1 MLDLDAKMC
10 TYHSKAMF
18 LEPLHRLSAEDTAMR
33 GADVVPVSSHIY
45 AIR

>member
-18 LEPLHRLSAEDTAMR
+18 LVPLHCVSAEDTAMR
-33 GADVVPVSSHIY
+33 GADVAPVFSHIC